1 MLHCD
6 PWEFM
11 NHLIA
16 WDSFTASFWLA
27 LLATAKVFAVGLAGF
42 ALMRLG
48 ILGPRGLRAIGQLV
62 ALLTMPCLVIYNFA
76 ISFDPASIPGWWV
89 FALIGLGI
97 TLFGMALGRIL
108 AWRYQNEETTMLI
121 GFQNAGYFVLP
132 MLAALL
138 PHAQYVRTS
147 LLLFILVIPF
157 NSMLWLMGS
166 IILLRKP
173 GWNRSTILTPP
184 FVATLFSLIVYGLGH
199 HWIHQFDGSFIIQ
212 VLLGSRSAAPGTAA
226 SVGAMQ
232 QIGDLTIPL
241 AMLVLGGSIAANVQG
256 RIEFKRAVAATTLM
270 KLVIMPILGY
280 IILRFA
286 MGQPTPENTAIY
298 VLLMLQFCAP
308 PGTNLTIFSQQYG
321 YKMRLIPAVCLAS
334 YILCL
339 ITVPFFV
346 ALVLR

>member
-1 MLHCD
+1 
-6 PWEFM
+6 M
-11 NHLIA
+11 NQLIA
-16 WDSFTASFWLA
+16 WDSFGPSFWLA
-27 LLATAKVFAVGLAGF
+27 ALATAKVFAVGLAGF
-42 ALMRLG
+42 TLIRLR
-48 ILGPRGLRAIGQLV
+48 ILSERGLRVIGQLV
-62 ALLTMPCLVIYNFA
+62 ALLTMPCLVIYRFA
-76 ISFDPASIPGWWV
+76 TSFDPAAIPGWWI
-89 FALIGLGI
+89 FAVIGVAISFFGMGLGK
-97 TLFGMALGRIL
+97 IL
-108 AWRYQNEETTMLI
+108 AWRYSNEEATMLI

-138 PHAQYVRTS
+138 PNDQYVKTS
-147 LLLFILVIPF
+147 LLLFVLVIPF
-157 NSMLWLMGS
+157 NSMLWFFGS
-166 IILLRKP
+166 VLLLRKP
-173 GWNRSTILTPP
+173 GWNPSTIFTPP

-199 HWIHQFDGSFIIQ
+199 HWIHQFDGSFLIQ
-212 VLLGSRSAAPGTAA
+212 VLFGSRSAAIGSAA
-226 SVGAMQ
+226 SIGAMQ

-241 AMLVLGGSIAANVQG
+241 AMLVLGGAIAANVQG

-280 IILRFA
+280 VILRFA
-286 MGQPTPENTAIY
+286 MGHPTPQNTAIY

-339 ITVPFFV
+339 ATVPFFV

>member
-1 MLHCD
+1 MD
-6 PWEFM
+6 Q
-11 NHLIA
+11 LIA
-16 WDSFTASFWLA
+16 WESFGSSFWLA
-27 LLATAKVFAVGLAGF
+27 LLATSKVFAVGLAGF

-48 ILGPRGLRAIGQLV
+48 IMGPRGLRTLGQLV
-62 ALLTMPCLVIYNFA
+62 ALLTLPCLVIYRFA
-76 ISFDPASIPGWWV
+76 TSFDPASVPGWWF
-89 FALIGLGI
+89 FALIGSGI
-97 TLFGMALGRIL
+97 TLFGMALGKIL
-108 AWRYQNEETTMLI
+108 AWQYKNEETTMLM

-138 PHAQYVRTS
+138 PNEQYIKTS
-147 LLLFILVIPF
+147 LLLFVLVIPF
-157 NSMLWLMGS
+157 NSTLWFMGS
-166 IILLRKP
+166 ILLLRKP
-173 GWNRSTILTPP
+173 GMNFSTILTPP
-184 FVATLFSLIVYGLGH
+184 FVATVFSLIVFGLGH
-199 HWIHQFDGSFIIQ
+199 SWIHQFDHTFLIE
-212 VLLGSRSAAPGTAA
+212 VLFGSRSAAVGSAA

-256 RIEFKRAVAATTLM
+256 KIEMKSAVAATTLM
-270 KLVIMPILGY
+270 KLIIMPLLGY

-286 MGQPTPENTAIY
+286 MGKPTPENTAIY

-321 YKMRLIPAVCLAS
+321 YKMRLIPAVCLAC